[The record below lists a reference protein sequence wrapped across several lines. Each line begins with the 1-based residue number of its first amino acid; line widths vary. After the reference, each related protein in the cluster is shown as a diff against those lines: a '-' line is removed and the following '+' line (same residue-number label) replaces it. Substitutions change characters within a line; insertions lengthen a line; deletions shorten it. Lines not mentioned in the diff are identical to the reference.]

1 MLRGKMNHVN
11 LTVIEREPQ
20 VGLILGFARQE
31 VSFHIGCIVVV
42 SFVVAHSRHEGSVG
56 CKAFS

>member
-1 MLRGKMNHVN
+1 MNHVN

-20 VGLILGFARQE
+20 VGLILGFARKE

-42 SFVVAHSRHEGSVG
+42 SFMVAHSRHEGSVG